1 MKMPPDFP
9 VAFFTA
15 IRREMCYNMY
25 PGSRPDTARQ
35 EELDL
40 EYIFKTGGYDRTGI
54 TREVM
59 RALEKDTELESR
71 AKMPRM
77 WDKIDR
83 LNESEKAP
91 EDVLEKRKKRS
102 RIYGVLL
109 LILGV
114 LLVIPGIMDPDG
126 MMLQLIAGCIGLAA
140 GAMCLLPARR
150 KRSSNLQR
158 RFERSARQLL
168 TQLKAAPESEIC
180 FTDEGMQIA
189 DGDVVPYSAF
199 SRIVASGSIYLLVW
213 SGNTTLIQ
221 KQNLAEGEP
230 EDFDAFLRS
239 HIAVVDAPAD

>member
-1 MKMPPDFP
+1 MD
-9 VAFFTA
+9 
-15 IRREMCYNMY
+15 
-25 PGSRPDTARQ
+25 
-35 EELDL
+35 
-40 EYIFKTGGYDRTGI
+40 YIFKTGGYDRAGI

-59 RALEKDTELESR
+59 RALEKNTELESR

-91 EDVLEKRKKRS
+91 ADVLEKRKKRS

-114 LLVIPGIMDPDG
+114 LLVVPGAMDPDG

-140 GAMCLLPARR
+140 GAMCLLPTRR
-150 KRSSNLQR
+150 KRNSNLQR

-168 TQLKAAPESEIC
+168 TQLKAAPESEIR
-180 FTDEGMQIA
+180 FTDEGMQIE
-189 DGDVVPYSAF
+189 DGDIVPYSAF
-199 SRIVASGSIYLLVW
+199 SRIVASGDIYLLVW
-213 SGNTTLIQ
+213 SGNTSLVQ
-221 KQNLAEGEP
+221 KQNLTEGEA

-239 HIAVVDAPAD
+239 HIAVVDAPAE